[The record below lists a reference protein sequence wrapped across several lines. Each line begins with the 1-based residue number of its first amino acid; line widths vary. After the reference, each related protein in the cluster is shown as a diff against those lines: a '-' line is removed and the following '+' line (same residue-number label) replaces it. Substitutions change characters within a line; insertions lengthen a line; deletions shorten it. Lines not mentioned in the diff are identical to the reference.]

1 MVAVVAVRPVV
12 TSVVAWTVGAATAIA
27 VGVIALSL
35 IGSGLTAGPIPPL
48 APNAVTQPAPSSSPT
63 TPAAPATATTSA
75 HPPTHPAPTRTD
87 PPTTSDRTV
96 TTHGGTVI
104 ARCRPTGAYLVA
116 WSPAPG
122 YRVDDVQRGPAPT
135 ARVTFEGL
143 GHEVKVSI
151 ACPGGMPEPTI
162 TGEGPGDDYH

>member
-1 MVAVVAVRPVV
+1 MVAVVGVRPVV

-63 TPAAPATATTSA
+63 TPAAPATTGA
-75 HPPTHPAPTRTD
+75 HPPTPPAPTRTD
-87 PPTTSDRTV
+87 PPTASDRTV

-122 YRVDDVQRGPAPT
+122 YRVDDVQRGPAPS
-135 ARVTFEGL
+135 AWVTFESRDN
-143 GHEVKVSI
+143 EVKVSI
-151 ACPGGMPEPTI
+151 ACPGGVPEPSI
-162 TGEGPGDDYH
+162 TGEGPGGDYH